1 MGEPQNV
8 GQEPKRREEEYTDY
22 SCSTA
27 VERLSRDVETIL
39 RAWHVDRGSDHH
51 VTTSSNNNANSS
63 SSSSGHRRQPSLG
76 AASGGG
82 TSSAVRLIRSDCISW
97 NLTLTTRQKGRSS
110 LTIDLELA
118 LWDAPGG
125 LSGNDNNN
133 SGASRNSGVNNHN
146 HSHTDYP
153 SPQVVK
159 SLQRKPFGPMPVND
173 FLFDNF
179 STLFGIGQHIS
190 LSPIQP
196 DPIPFEL
203 MDSVGSSI
211 LERHDG
217 LNVAPWVM
225 ASTLS
230 GWLQTS
236 LNVASSNCRTC
247 IPVFGVWGLYRP
259 DDLVVHSEIEPMP
272 TMSSPWDQGDGS
284 SSIPPQPT
292 KNNQKIGTSSALR
305 SSPARSSRSGV
316 SRSGLSHLQEE
327 DSQRDLLLG
336 QTIETIKRQKQVE
349 HEQNQ
354 QFQKLQ
360 HHRRHSSS
368 GSVASNSSSRSRHF
382 NSSANLSGHKNIGG
396 VQLFP
401 RWAQTIKKMNFPPEL
416 LVRTSFRNGD
426 VQNHH
431 FSPPLIVGNVL
442 TPSTLSA
449 SSDSQLP
456 KHTKWRH
463 KRTGSDSSFAS
474 SGIPKKNNN
483 VHFYR
488 VGANLW
494 VSAYST
500 KAHRYP
506 GDGSKRK
513 GSGIRN
519 KNEMIPSAA
528 AVLASNAR
536 LAIWAGVLLQHCPQ
550 DAMVVLEGARH
561 VFGWFKKKDSSGDSR
576 GGILATLVRGGGMG
590 DYGNNGYGYYYGQ
603 GMSPRNRYID
613 WRIGGHDEE
622 DNATNNFNFDDYDYF
637 KFYKKQC
644 QEYVQDVYE
653 EAWGCKD
660 RRVPLWG
667 SIDDPVKS
675 VYATTTW
682 NGKVSPPVSN
692 GNDDEDGTQ
701 QGATK
706 GSVVEPLLTFP
717 LRIRSRRELSKRDW
731 AEMEESV
738 EKTILD
744 PANPSRFCV
753 QAYYDRETSVNTLAA
768 NQRCVLAALVRA
780 ATLPNETALHHLTD
794 VNLVARWDDPA
805 GRKVAGKIAE
815 RSNVGIGTRKI
826 IDAMDWSN
834 AIEEIIS
841 VREAEYVVH
850 AVMNGSL
857 TAGIPSS
864 PEEYFDE
871 NDFLSPFRKSAP
883 WGRLLSVL
891 FAHMARLRSLPSIA
905 LVWRVFCQEL
915 RRRWDERESLP
926 NMQYVAG
933 LDPHPSD
940 LKIQRCFS
948 TIEPKAS
955 FSAFLNCSEPDPDDY
970 NCLIGQKLQVFN
982 IGIECMVAD
991 DLLESEAMEQ
1001 FLGAGQ
1007 LPSSLDINSVQ
1018 PANPPES
1025 KIRSAD
1031 PPLSQEESW
1040 KDPNDSFAFQSK
1052 ENTSNKKDDYG
1063 PPRIDTDMDFWVM
1076 DESTNYEDHDRN
1088 MNATVDMDFDYV
1100 GQPSSEPG
1108 DAETDSGKY
1117 PYENAKPKQNA
1128 KKKNLILEGMPAP
1141 WKDSSKDELSE
1152 ESDGSMGSNCT
1163 QSQMYFDAAE
1173 AGSIFSIKRGFVTLD
1188 TILSVD
1194 YSKRRPGA
1202 RCPVNQVVI
1211 ASTGDQLYAPYLQ
1224 RPLPLTD
1231 DVALQRRL
1239 MMAKSDAVR
1248 EKKGTLKARLELA
1261 HRLQKSKLLSDMSC
1275 FKAANPKCTIDDFTK
1290 WYGNPGSPF
1299 DDYNTENPVSDE
1311 MCMHSAFKESSAKKL
1326 DKASEAMRVLGSI
1339 RDFWGKCWEESSPIP
1354 AAEQQPLFDHVST
1367 VEMVIDYLEQLHPAN
1382 LMNQVMA
1389 VNLSSAYFALA
1400 SSAKATT
1407 KVGIVQLSL
1416 KRLRQKTEKALKV
1429 LSHDSQGNLS
1439 QISDSMRSGSGS
1451 TMGAS
1456 IVTSSIFASE
1466 KAITACEDA
1475 CNALSVTE
1483 TMIARA
1489 TSLLHKFPNQY
1500 KLVSDLLRF
1509 ADGSTLALIDR
1520 VGRTSF
1526 LNLVFEQQQ
1535 KENKLLDPS
1544 RDKTPNPILREY
1556 VFRNLDDENPCQLAV
1571 RFGDEV
1577 TDADRGENEG
1587 GVLLALSKSYY
1598 QKGN

>member
-1 MGEPQNV
+1 MV
-8 GQEPKRREEEYTDY
+8 GSQDLPRREEEYTDY

-27 VERLSRDVETIL
+27 IERLSRDVETIL

-51 VTTSSNNNANSS
+51 VTTTTSNNSS
-63 SSSSGHRRQPSLG
+63 HRRQSSS
-76 AASGGG
+76 ASGCSL
-82 TSSAVRLIRSDCISW
+82 SSVRLIRSDCISW
-97 NLTLTTRQKGRSS
+97 NLTLTTRKKGRCN

-125 LSGNDNNN
+125 LYGNDS
-133 SGASRNSGVNNHN
+133 SGSSYSNRN
-146 HSHTDYP
+146 HTDYASNP
-153 SPQVVK
+153 KVVK
-159 SLQRKPFGPMPVND
+159 SLQRKPFGQMPAHD

-203 MDSVGSSI
+203 MDSIGHSI
-211 LERHDG
+211 LERHNG
-217 LNVAPWVM
+217 VNVAPWVL

-247 IPVFGVWGLYRP
+247 IPVFGVWGQYRP
-259 DDLVVHSEIEPMP
+259 NELIVQSDLEP
-272 TMSSPWDQGDGS
+272 TMSSPWDQGEGAEGS
-284 SSIPPQPT
+284 KHQTKGGSIAHNSP
-292 KNNQKIGTSSALR
+292 GR
-305 SSPARSSRSGV
+305 SKRSG
-316 SRSGLSHLQEE
+316 RSHQQEE
-327 DSQRDLLLG
+327 DSKRDMLLG

-349 HEQNQ
+349 HEQQ
-354 QFQKLQ
+354 QQLNS
-360 HHRRHSSS
+360 HHRRLSS
-368 GSVASNSSSRSRHF
+368 GSVASNSTLKTKRF
-382 NSSANLSGHKNIGG
+382 NSSAIFSGYKTAGG

-401 RWAQTIKKMNFPPEL
+401 RWAQAIKKMNIPPEL
-416 LVRTSFRNGD
+416 LVRTSYRHGD
-426 VQNHH
+426 VQNRH
-431 FSPPLIVGNVL
+431 FSPPFVVGTVL
-442 TPSTLSA
+442 TPSTVS

-456 KHTKWRH
+456 KHRKTSGGDKSITKSPQR
-463 KRTGSDSSFAS
+463 
-474 SGIPKKNNN
+474 KNNN
-483 VHFYR
+483 FHFYR

-506 GDGSKRK
+506 GDSKRSK

-519 KNEMIPSAA
+519 KNDMIPSAA

-536 LAIWAGVLLQHCPQ
+536 LAIWAGVLLQHCPE

-561 VFGWFKKKDSSGDSR
+561 VFGWFKNKNATIDSSG
-576 GGILATLVRGGGMG
+576 GVLANLVRGGGIN
-590 DYGNNGYGYYYGQ
+590 YENNGYGYYYGQ
-603 GMSPRNRYID
+603 GLSPRNRYTN
-613 WRIGGHDEE
+613 WRIGGYDEE
-622 DNATNNFNFDDYDYF
+622 EETSNNGNFDDYDYF

-675 VYATTTW
+675 VYSTITW
-682 NGKVSPPVSN
+682 SGKVSPSLSSESKEEDN
-692 GNDDEDGTQ
+692 GEQSDRKEN
-701 QGATK
+701 
-706 GSVVEPLLTFP
+706 VVEPLLTFP

-738 EKTILD
+738 ERTILD
-744 PANPSRFCV
+744 PGNPSRFVV
-753 QAYYDRETSVNTLAA
+753 QAYYDRETSVSTLAA

-780 ATLPNETALHHLTD
+780 TTLPNETVLHHLTD
-794 VNLVARWDDPA
+794 VNLVGRWDDPA

-815 RSNVGIGTRKI
+815 RAQVGIGTRKI

-864 PEEYFDE
+864 PEEQFNEDSL
-871 NDFLSPFRKSAP
+871 LSPFRKSAP

-891 FAHMARLRSLPSIA
+891 FAHMARLRSLPSMA
-905 LVWRVFCQEL
+905 LVWRVFCNEL

-933 LDPHPSD
+933 LDPPLTD
-940 LKIQRCFS
+940 LQTKRCFS

-955 FSAFLNCSEPDPDDY
+955 FSAFLNCTEPDPDDY
-970 NCLIGQKLQVFN
+970 NCLIGQKLQVLN
-982 IGIECMVAD
+982 IGIECVVAD
-991 DLLESEAMEQ
+991 ELLENEAIEQ

-1007 LPSSLDINSVQ
+1007 LPTSLNMDDVPAATPSVNIDHPSIVQEKAKHVPNST
-1018 PANPPES
+1018 
-1025 KIRSAD
+1025 SAS
-1031 PPLSQEESW
+1031 PG
-1040 KDPNDSFAFQSK
+1040 K
-1052 ENTSNKKDDYG
+1052 ENVANKKSDYG
-1063 PPRIDTDMDFWVM
+1063 PPRIDRDMDFWVM
-1076 DESTNYEDHDRN
+1076 DEPTNYKDHDRN
-1088 MNATVDMDFDYV
+1088 MKASVEMDFDYV
-1100 GQPSSEPG
+1100 GPPSSDLDDG
-1108 DAETDSGKY
+1108 ETNSGKY
-1117 PYENAKPKQNA
+1117 PYENAKLTK
-1128 KKKNLILEGMPAP
+1128 KSKKNIILEGIPGP
-1141 WKDSSKDELSE
+1141 WRSATPTRDESSQ
-1152 ESDGSMGSNCT
+1152 ESDGSIRSTETM
-1163 QSQMYFDAAE
+1163 SQMFFDAAE
-1173 AGSIFSIKRGFVTLD
+1173 AGSIFSVKRGFVTLD
-1188 TILSVD
+1188 TVLDVEK
-1194 YSKRRPGA
+1194 SKLRPGA
-1202 RCPVNQVVI
+1202 RCPVSNQAI
-1211 ASTGDQLYAPYLQ
+1211 YSTGDQLYAPYLQ

-1231 DVALQRRL
+1231 DIALQRRL
-1239 MMAKSDAVR
+1239 MLAKSDKVR
-1248 EKKGTLKARLELA
+1248 EKKGALKGRLELA
-1261 HRLQKSKLLSDMSC
+1261 QRLQKPKLLSDMSA
-1275 FKAANPKCTIDDFTK
+1275 FKAANPKCTLDDFTK

-1299 DDYNTENPVSDE
+1299 DDYGTEEKKSGE
-1311 MCMHSAFKESSAKKL
+1311 TYGISAYKESAAKKL
-1326 DKASEAMRVLGSI
+1326 DKASEAMRVLMST
-1339 RDFWGKCWEESSPIP
+1339 RDFWGQCWEESTPVP
-1354 AAEQQPLFDHVST
+1354 ATEQQPLFDHVST

-1429 LSHDSQGNLS
+1429 LSHDSLGNLS
-1439 QISDSMRSGSGS
+1439 QIDDKMRSGHGS
-1451 TMGAS
+1451 TVGTSA
-1456 IVTSSIFASE
+1456 VTSSVFASE
-1466 KAITACEDA
+1466 KAIAACEEV

-1509 ADGSTLALIDR
+1509 ADGSTLALTDR
-1520 VGRTSF
+1520 TGRTSF

-1535 KENKLLDPS
+1535 KENKLLDS
-1544 RDKTPNPILREY
+1544 ARDKTPNPLLREY

-1577 TDADRGENEG
+1577 TDFDRGENEG

-1598 QKGN
+1598 EKAN